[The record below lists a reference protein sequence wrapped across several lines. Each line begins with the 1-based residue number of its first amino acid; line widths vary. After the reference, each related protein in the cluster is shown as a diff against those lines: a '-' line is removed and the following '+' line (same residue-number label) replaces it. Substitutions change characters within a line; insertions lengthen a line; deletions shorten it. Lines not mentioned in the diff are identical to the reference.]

1 LPKCF
6 VLTRL
11 ASAICIA
18 TVASSCALVESISPF
33 RTDPSKPSVPELW
46 AELDDY
52 ATSFSTEVRRAAD
65 TVRDGTSDRSVQ
77 RTALRWK
84 MEIVTEFRRAMQQD
98 DPLAALL
105 DLWSL
110 TVQVRQGLES
120 TPPFVDLGAAR
131 GDTLDAVKLLESD
144 VRAIADSVLDD
155 AQLHAATTQIE
166 DYSRRNPLVRGFGRE
181 IEGSESRLWQG
192 YAALESVLAVPL
204 SPIRALQGIDTGA
217 QAIAEF
223 ASVADR
229 FSTVVNSMPESL
241 RWQLELLVFDLD
253 DTPSLKALET
263 GATTLAA
270 SSSRLATVAESLPQQ
285 IDRSVRSAVD
295 RVVDPTLGVA
305 PIVADARA
313 TAAEIRQAVE
323 ALDRAVTGA
332 RELTAGLDR
341 VTAEFGSA
349 GKEWAGALT
358 VLRDITG
365 PAKEPGARAAS
376 GVAETGPGTTEARPF
391 DVREYGTAAAELAR
405 AAGELRATLLELD
418 RLLDESR
425 VDRATNRV
433 DESAR
438 RAAEQATA
446 AAEGIIDHAFRR
458 ALYLVLAVS
467 IAALGYRLVA
477 GRIARSSASGSSS

>member
-1 LPKCF
+1 MSKCF
-6 VLTRL
+6 FLVRF
-11 ASAICIA
+11 ASAIGIA
-18 TVASSCALVESISPF
+18 TVAPGCALVDSLSPF
-33 RTDPSKPSVPELW
+33 SSAAAPISAPELW
-46 AELDDY
+46 GELDDY
-52 ATSFSTEVRRAAD
+52 TSSFTSEVRRAAD
-65 TVRDGTSDRSVQ
+65 SVRDSTSDRAVQ
-77 RTALRWK
+77 RAALRWK
-84 MEIVTEFRRAMQQD
+84 MATVTEFRRAMTQD

-110 TVQVRQGLES
+110 TVQVRQGLEA
-120 TPPFVDLGAAR
+120 TPPFVDLRAAR
-131 GDTLDAVKLLESD
+131 DDTLAAVHVLESD
-144 VRAIADSVLDD
+144 VRAIADTVLDD
-155 AQLHAATTQIE
+155 AQLTAATAQIE
-166 DYSRRNPLVRGFGRE
+166 EFSRAHSLTRGFGRQ
-181 IEGSESRLWQG
+181 IEGNESRVWSG

-204 SPIRALQGIDTGA
+204 SPFRALQGIDTGA

-270 SSSRLATVAESLPQQ
+270 SSSRLATVAEALPQQ
-285 IDRSVRSAVD
+285 IDRSVQSAID
-295 RVVDPTLGVA
+295 RVVDPAHGVT

-313 TAAEIRQAVE
+313 AAAEVNQAL
-323 ALDRAVTGA
+323 ASLDRAVAGA
-332 RELTAGLDR
+332 RDLTTGLDR

-365 PAKEPGARAAS
+365 AS
-376 GVAETGPGTTEARPF
+376 SDKAPPNPESASRPF

-405 AAGELRATLLELD
+405 AAAELRSTLLELD

-438 RAAEQATA
+438 RATESATA

-458 ALYLVLAVS
+458 ALILVGVVLLA
-467 IAALGYRLVA
+467 AGTYRLLA
-477 GRIARSSASGSSS
+477 NRLAAK

>member
-1 LPKCF
+1 MPR
-6 VLTRL
+6 RL
-11 ASAICIA
+11 ALL
-18 TVASSCALVESISPF
+18 TVVSLCVSGCALVDSLSPF
-33 RTDPSKPSVPELW
+33 PPASSNPSAPELW
-46 AELDDY
+46 GELDDY
-52 ATSFSTEVRRAAD
+52 TSSFTSEVRRAAD
-65 TVRDGTSDRSVQ
+65 SVRDSTGDRAVQ
-77 RTALRWK
+77 RAALQWK
-84 MEIVTEFRRAMQQD
+84 LATVAEFRRAMTQD

-110 TVQVRQGLES
+110 TVQVRQGLEAK
-120 TPPFVDLGAAR
+120 PPFVDLRTAH
-131 GDTLDAVKLLESD
+131 GDTLAAVRVLESD
-144 VRAIADSVLDD
+144 VRAIADTVLDD
-155 AQLHAATTQIE
+155 AQLTAATAQIE
-166 DYSRRNPLVRGFGRE
+166 EFSRVHSLTRGFGRQ
-181 IEGSESRLWQG
+181 IEGNESRVWSG
-192 YAALESVLAVPL
+192 YTALESVLAVPL
-204 SPIRALQGIDTGA
+204 SPFRALQGIDTGA

-285 IDRSVRSAVD
+285 IDRSVQSAVD
-295 RVVDPTLGVA
+295 RVVDPTQGIA

-365 PAKEPGARAAS
+365 PATEPGAGTAS

-477 GRIARSSASGSSS
+477 RRLV